1 MGDASTLS
9 HAEARRVYDRVGWLQ
24 DTQAFYEDA
33 ATRQLLEHGAFASA
47 RRVFEFGC
55 GTGRLARTLLSRHL
69 PESAEYRG
77 IDLSPKMV
85 ALARR
90 RLASYSG
97 RAEAVL
103 SEGGPPV
110 DEPGAAYD
118 RFLSTFV
125 LDLLPEEEVEAVL
138 AQAHRML
145 EPGGRLCLAS
155 LSTGAGPVSH
165 AVARAWTAVHR
176 RWPALVGGCRP
187 LDLASRV
194 DPSRWRVLHD
204 EKLAPFGMPCEALV
218 AERVADSV
226 REEPPVARP

>member
-1 MGDASTLS
+1 MPNTSTLS

-33 ATRQLLEHGAFASA
+33 ATRQLLEHGDFASA

-55 GTGRLARTLLSRHL
+55 GTGRLARTLLLQHL
-69 PESAEYRG
+69 SGTASYRG
-77 IDLSPKMV
+77 VDLSPKMV

-90 RLASYSG
+90 RLAPYAD

-125 LDLLPEEEVEAVL
+125 LDLLSEDDVKAVL

-155 LSTGAGPVSH
+155 LSTGAGPVSRT
-165 AVARAWTAVHR
+165 VARAWSAIHR
-176 RWPALVGGCRP
+176 RSPALVGGCRP
-187 LDLASRV
+187 LDLATHL
-194 DPSRWRVLHD
+194 DPSRWQILHD

-218 AERVADSV
+218 AERVVDSG
-226 REEPPVARP
+226 ES